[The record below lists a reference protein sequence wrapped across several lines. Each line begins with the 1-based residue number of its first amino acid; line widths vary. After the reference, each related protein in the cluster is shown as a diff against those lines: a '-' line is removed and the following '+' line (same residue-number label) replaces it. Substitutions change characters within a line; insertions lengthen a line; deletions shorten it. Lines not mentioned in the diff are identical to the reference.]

1 MIFPDQSHINRVR
14 DALWQR
20 YGNGASI
27 MIGSGFS
34 RNAVPIRPNAG
45 IMPTWGD
52 VTDHFFEELYPDDG
66 DNRGGDLRIAQE
78 YRTAFGRTALHDTL
92 QRLIRDEEFRP
103 SPLHERM
110 LELPWQDIFTTNWD
124 TLLERTRSSA
134 LERHYSVI
142 TRVDEIPMARKPR
155 IMKLHG
161 SLPSQFPLIVTE
173 EDYRTY
179 PTKFAPFVNT
189 VQQAMMETVLCL
201 IGFSG
206 DDPNF
211 LSWSGWVRDNLGASA
226 PKIYLAGFLN
236 LSQHQRRML
245 ESRNVVPIDLALH
258 PQQHSWP
265 PDLKHRYAT
274 EWLLHTLEEG
284 RPYNVA
290 DWPTL
295 PPRKK
300 NNIPDQLLPVA
311 QVDARE
317 PLPEPSEHTM
327 EGEDPVQ
334 AISTIT
340 EIWRHNRLIYPGW
353 LTLPDVKRAK
363 VSLDTDSWE
372 WKMLQSLKVL
382 SPIESLLAL
391 RELIWREEILLM
403 PMYPQL
409 ETAVEGVLSLIDCE
423 RHTIDAK
430 EQTDMDWRAVR
441 EAWRNTAAALV
452 TAARYRSDRDAFEQR
467 VEALSPFEDE
477 DEDIRH
483 RIRHERCLWA
493 IFDSD
498 FQLLNRLLS
507 EWPTENCDPIW
518 MMRKAAVLWE
528 VGHSKEALE
537 LLELAI
543 AETRQIPAHDSNV
556 APQSREAWAMLCWGT
571 INMIDLEHSQT
582 ARNRLRELEILHCN
596 VFDERR
602 AVSDEVEPDKP
613 EEEPP
618 PFEMDRRRGTAI
630 RIGHDPQ
637 AAAYQ
642 AGYRAVQ
649 LSEIAGLPSH
659 ILVAGTGLRGS
670 VWGEVMK
677 KAAEKLADVDL
688 RMAVGLVQRVC
699 SGDND
704 KTLGRVMSLTRMAN
718 LPTDEAEDIAQ
729 ACLRTIDHFLANIAN
744 TSDLRRVGAL
754 IETLSRLVVR
764 INPESVDSI
773 LDRAVAYCQNPQLAS
788 GTDWS
793 GVEHLLERCWSALPE
808 ERRHSKFIDLLNT
821 PIAGLDD
828 PSPLGEYEWPD
839 PAEVL
844 RSTTIAPDRTD
855 ENDDR
860 WQTCVDLVVRGLRGG
875 AAARLRASR
884 RIAPL
889 TRSDRLTELE
899 ALRIAEALWNEPH
912 TEAEGLPQGTGL
924 HEWAFL
930 ILPEPSRGLARERF
944 LAKWLPL
951 SGELNEITYQT
962 EEGGY
967 DIEIN
972 VAQNMNTSSQY
983 MSSCLWQIGHAIENL
998 RRLGQGLNL
1007 SDAHRERIAYM
1018 VEAWAEASTPELELP
1033 DHILIRDHLKQRAR
1047 TIADALPAVLGEIAL
1062 SEDTGEKF
1070 YRKMQYLNE
1079 NGVPAFGWAASL
1091 SKIVPERFAD
1101 ITTSLRI
1108 GMTSRDSATAA
1119 SAATGLRMWL
1129 EAAARPDAQIP
1140 GPPEDLIR
1148 EIGIA
1153 VATRRQ
1159 SVLPGALLA
1168 AQWIFESG
1176 TQTERDCI
1184 SGMVLDGLTC
1194 LATELRYNRDHENLE
1209 EIPLLRL
1216 FTTQLVVAMS
1226 KAGLD
1231 QHPSVDAWL
1240 QMAKEDPLPEIRRA
1254 ARE

>member
-52 VTDHFFEELYPDDG
+52 VTDHFFGELYPDDG
-66 DNRGGDLRIAQE
+66 ENRGGDLRIAQE

-155 IMKLHG
+155 IVKLHG

-236 LSQHQRRML
+236 LSQHRRRML

-265 PDLKHRYAT
+265 PDLKHHYAT

-300 NNIPDQLLPVA
+300 KNIPDQLLPVA
-311 QVDARE
+311 QVDSKE
-317 PLPEPSEHTM
+317 PLPEPSAHTM
-327 EGEDPVQ
+327 ENEDPAR
-334 AISTIT
+334 AINAIT
-340 EIWRHNRLIYPGW
+340 RAWRHDRLIYPSW
-353 LTLPDVKRAK
+353 LTLPDVKRQA
-363 VSLDTDSWE
+363 LTLNTEPWE
-372 WKMLQSLKVL
+372 WKILQSLGVL

-391 RELIWREEILLM
+391 RELIWREDILLM
-403 PMYPQL
+403 PTYSQL
-409 ETAVEGVLSLIDCE
+409 QTAVEGVLNLIDCE
-423 RHTIDAK
+423 RHTIDGK
-430 EQTDMDWRAVR
+430 EETDMDWRAVR
-441 EAWRNTAAALV
+441 EGWRNTAAALV
-452 TAARYRSDRDAFEQR
+452 TAARYRFDRDAFEQG
-467 VEALSPFEDE
+467 VEALLPFEDE

-498 FQLLNRLLS
+498 FQILNRLLS

-556 APQSREAWAMLCWGT
+556 SPPSREAWAMLCWAT

-582 ARNRLRELEILHCN
+582 ARNRLRELEILHYN

-602 AVSDEVEPDKP
+602 AVSDGVEPDKS
-613 EEEPP
+613 EEEPL
-618 PFEMDRRRGTAI
+618 PFELYGRRSTTV

-637 AAAYQ
+637 SAAYQ
-642 AGYRAVQ
+642 AGYRAVR

-718 LPTDEAEDIAQ
+718 LLTDEAEDLAQ
-729 ACLRTIDHFLANIAN
+729 ACLRTIDHFLAEMAN
-744 TSDLRRVGAL
+744 TSDLQRVGAL
-754 IETLSRLVVR
+754 IEILSRLVVR
-764 INPESVDSI
+764 INPDSVES
-773 LDRAVAYCQNPQLAS
+773 
-788 GTDWS
+788 
-793 GVEHLLERCWSALPE
+793 
-808 ERRHSKFIDLLNT
+808 
-821 PIAGLDD
+821 
-828 PSPLGEYEWPD
+828 
-839 PAEVL
+839 
-844 RSTTIAPDRTD
+844 
-855 ENDDR
+855 
-860 WQTCVDLVVRGLRGG
+860 
-875 AAARLRASR
+875 
-884 RIAPL
+884 
-889 TRSDRLTELE
+889 
-899 ALRIAEALWNEPH
+899 
-912 TEAEGLPQGTGL
+912 
-924 HEWAFL
+924 
-930 ILPEPSRGLARERF
+930 
-944 LAKWLPL
+944 
-951 SGELNEITYQT
+951 
-962 EEGGY
+962 
-967 DIEIN
+967 
-972 VAQNMNTSSQY
+972 
-983 MSSCLWQIGHAIENL
+983 
-998 RRLGQGLNL
+998 
-1007 SDAHRERIAYM
+1007 
-1018 VEAWAEASTPELELP
+1018 
-1033 DHILIRDHLKQRAR
+1033 
-1047 TIADALPAVLGEIAL
+1047 
-1062 SEDTGEKF
+1062 
-1070 YRKMQYLNE
+1070 
-1079 NGVPAFGWAASL
+1079 
-1091 SKIVPERFAD
+1091 
-1101 ITTSLRI
+1101 
-1108 GMTSRDSATAA
+1108 
-1119 SAATGLRMWL
+1119 
-1129 EAAARPDAQIP
+1129 
-1140 GPPEDLIR
+1140 
-1148 EIGIA
+1148 
-1153 VATRRQ
+1153 
-1159 SVLPGALLA
+1159 
-1168 AQWIFESG
+1168 
-1176 TQTERDCI
+1176 
-1184 SGMVLDGLTC
+1184 
-1194 LATELRYNRDHENLE
+1194 
-1209 EIPLLRL
+1209 
-1216 FTTQLVVAMS
+1216 
-1226 KAGLD
+1226 
-1231 QHPSVDAWL
+1231 
-1240 QMAKEDPLPEIRRA
+1240 
-1254 ARE
+1254 